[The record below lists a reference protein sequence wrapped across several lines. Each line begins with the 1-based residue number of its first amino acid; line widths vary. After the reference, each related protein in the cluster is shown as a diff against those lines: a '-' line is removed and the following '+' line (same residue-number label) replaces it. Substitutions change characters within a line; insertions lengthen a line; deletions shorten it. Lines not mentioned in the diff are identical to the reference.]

1 MAEMREYDVVCV
13 GAGGAGITAA
23 ISAARVG
30 ARVLLISKDPIGYGS
45 TRISVGLVASCGID
59 SGDST
64 AAFYDDLLT
73 GGEHL
78 NNPKMARAVAE
89 EARLCPAIAEDLGHL
104 FRRDAE
110 GALSPTVAMRI
121 GGHRFA
127 RAFAIPAH
135 GVAMG
140 QALRGAVARAA
151 LDVLEDTSTVTLLGD
166 GKRIAGLVAWDMA
179 AGETVV
185 VRSPA
190 VILAT
195 GGLGWMY
202 YPHTDCTRSATGD
215 GYALAYEAGA
225 ELVDMEQVQFLP
237 FACTHPSS
245 MVGIFLG
252 EPAWAGPEGRLL
264 DGRGHE
270 LLTGIN
276 KMTRAQVTRV
286 MGLELQKGN
295 GTAYGGLVLDL
306 RPNLATVDGRAAWQK
321 MRDAGNLDNARR
333 AYGRGAYEWKEPWD
347 VAPTAHFHMGGVR
360 VDEQGASSVAGLYA
374 AGEAAGGL
382 HGANRLGSVALAE
395 LFLLGRRAGAAAAE
409 YSLNVDRPALPASET
424 GAAVAGVE
432 ALLGAQGEHRPVLL
446 ARMLQKLMWDNVG
459 VVRSENQL
467 AAARASLGGLA
478 AQARDLRVG
487 KTRRRNPELLDA
499 LELRSLLL
507 TAEMVAS
514 SALRRQESR
523 GAHVRLDYPDRDDD
537 HWKANIVT
545 RLQSNSMVLAVEPIG
560 GARMPT

>member
-1 MAEMREYDVVCV
+1 MADVLEYDVVCV
-13 GAGGAGITAA
+13 GAGGAGISAAITAA
-23 ISAARVG
+23 EVG

-45 TRISVGLVASCGID
+45 TRISMGLVASCGID
-59 SGDST
+59 SGDGP
-64 AAFYDDLLT
+64 AALYEDLLA
-73 GGEHL
+73 GGEYL

-89 EARLCPAIAEDLGHL
+89 EARLCPAIAEDLGQL
-104 FRRDAE
+104 FQRDKD
-110 GALSPTVAMRI
+110 GGLSQTVTQRL
-121 GGHRFA
+121 GGHRYA
-127 RAFAIPAH
+127 RTLAIPAH
-135 GVAMG
+135 GVAIG
-140 QALRGAVARAA
+140 QALRGAVARSAG
-151 LDVLEDTSTVTLLGD
+151 DVREGTHTVTLLRDSG
-166 GKRIAGLVAWDMA
+166 RIAGLVAWDMA
-179 AGETVV
+179 AGETMV

-264 DGRGHE
+264 DGRGQE
-270 LLTGIN
+270 LLSGIN
-276 KMTRAQVTRV
+276 RMTRAQVSRV

-306 RPNLATVDGRAAWQK
+306 HPNLATADGRLAWQK
-321 MRDAGNLDNARR
+321 MKDAGNLDAAKR
-333 AYGRGAYEWKEPWD
+333 AYGPGAYAWEEPWD

-360 VDEQGASSVAGLYA
+360 IDERGASSVRGLYS

-409 YSLNVDRPALPASET
+409 YALNLDRPNLSATEAS
-424 GAAVAGVE
+424 AAIAGIE
-432 ALLGAQGEHRPVLL
+432 ALLGAQDEHRPVAL
-446 ARMLQKLMWDNVG
+446 ARTLQKLMWEKVG
-459 VVRSENQL
+459 VVRSQEPLTN
-467 AAARASLGGLA
+467 ARAALDELNAMAGA
-478 AQARDLRVG
+478 LRVG
-487 KTRRRNPELLDA
+487 NTRRSNPELLDA
-499 LELRSLLL
+499 LELRSMLV
-507 TAEMVAS
+507 TAQMVAS
-514 SALRRQESR
+514 SALRRLESR
-523 GAHVRLDYPDRDDD
+523 GAHVRLDYPDRDDE
-537 HWKANIVT
+537 HWQANIVI
-545 RLQSNSMVLAVEPIG
+545 RRQDDRMVLAVEPVG
-560 GARMPT
+560 RASVPT